1 MTRQEGLVIENDS
14 SYYAYRYP
22 QTYLLP
28 SLSSNDI
35 TAGITDGMHV
45 FTPWHRAL

>member
-1 MTRQEGLVIENDS
+1 MIETDS

-28 SLSSNDI
+28 SLSSNDV
-35 TAGITDGMHV
+35 TAGMTAGMYV
-45 FTPWHRAL
+45 LYPPWHRAL